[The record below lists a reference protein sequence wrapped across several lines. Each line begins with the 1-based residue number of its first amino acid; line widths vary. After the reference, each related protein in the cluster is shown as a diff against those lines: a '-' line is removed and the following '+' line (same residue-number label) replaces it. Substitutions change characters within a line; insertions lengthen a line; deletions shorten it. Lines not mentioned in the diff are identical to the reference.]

1 MFPLPHL
8 LTCLRK
14 CLITFL
20 GQVVDPV
27 INNRDLSVG
36 LSVYF
41 QCPDLPAE
49 KLIRRGH
56 SASWQ
61 PWCCSPHPWGGIR
74 GSKGSPGHRNGGA
87 CRARQL
93 GPSRSLAELT
103 MPGPPLFG
111 CFGGTPCWVL
121 RRVSRL
127 SRWRPDPGSG
137 PRCCPW
143 QTGQCGMRFVLPSLQ
158 QVADTGMLRLS
169 IWTTLFMSV
178 KFLVHW
184 FSSRCSPAES
194 CQMCFKDFILVMF
207 GVLSKKLL
215 KCLGLPNF
223 FFFVCIKNII

>member
-27 INNRDLSVG
+27 INNRDLSVC

-74 GSKGSPGHRNGGA
+74 GSKGSPGHRNGGPAVPGSWAPLDHLLSLPCLDLLCSDASGVLPAECSAGWAGFLGGGQTQALVPDAVPGKLGSAAWDLCFPA
-87 CRARQL
+87 C
-93 GPSRSLAELT
+93 
-103 MPGPPLFG
+103 
-111 CFGGTPCWVL
+111 
-121 RRVSRL
+121 SRL
-127 SRWRPDPGSG
+127 
-137 PRCCPW
+137 
-143 QTGQCGMRFVLPSLQ
+143 QTLACWGFPFGLHF
-158 QVADTGMLRLS
+158 
-169 IWTTLFMSV
+169 
-178 KFLVHW
+178 
-184 FSSRCSPAES
+184 S
-194 CQMCFKDFILVMF
+194 CQ
-207 GVLSKKLL
+207 LSS
-215 KCLGLPNF
+215 
-223 FFFVCIKNII
+223 